1 MKGHHVPTG
10 GHATKDI
17 TSVKQVHP
25 VQTEH
30 VVPAKKAHFK
40 NSMGQIRMKENSS
53 LLEKAILINNLMAKS
68 GGGISSQFSSLVTDT
83 KGLIADRLGHPHKE
97 VCL

>member
-1 MKGHHVPTG
+1 MKRHHVPTG

-40 NSMGQIRMKENSS
+40 NSMGQMPRRVNFVPKERNFPTNIQAALSVRMASIRIM
-53 LLEKAILINNLMAKS
+53 LIRIGK
-68 GGGISSQFSSLVTDT
+68 
-83 KGLIADRLGHPHKE
+83 
-97 VCL
+97 